1 MQITTVQHTPEQKE
15 AAEFFESVIGDTS
28 PLFSD
33 AGDDF
38 LTGNTTPGLGFDTSP
53 WETPYDDFLT
63 TPLFQ
68 DVGEPLISEQ
78 MDLFGGTDFG
88 AFEFASAPDPVKA
101 PLNVEALFTLSPTTP
116 MLDSIDPAMSLYP
129 SSRLPS
135 DNSFAPSSSQRKPMG
150 TRKNITPDTMVS
162 LDAPTQPRQYRTPS
176 ATSRKDLPATFAR
189 KRTRTQAFGDDDDDD
204 ELEPEA
210 LGPNATEAE
219 QIEFKR
225 RQNTIA
231 ARKSRKRKLEYQQG
245 LENKVEELKVQ
256 LEQWRVRAE
265 IYAGVLRSHGLAA
278 AALPPM

>member
-1 MQITTVQHTPEQKE
+1 
-15 AAEFFESVIGDTS
+15 S
-28 PLFSD
+28 PF
-33 AGDDF
+33 
-38 LTGNTTPGLGFDTSP
+38 
-53 WETPYDDFLT
+53 ETPYDDFLT

-68 DVGEPLISEQ
+68 DVGEPLISDS

-88 AFEFASAPDPVKA
+88 AFDFSSAPA
-101 PLNVEALFTLSPTTP
+101 PDKVALNVDALFTLSPTTP
-116 MLDSIDPAMSLYP
+116 MLDSIDPSMSLYP
-129 SSRLPS
+129 SPRLPS
-135 DNSFAPSSSQRKPMG
+135 DDSFAPSSSQRNKPTG
-150 TRKNITPDTMVS
+150 TRKNISPETMVP

-189 KRTRTQAFGDDDDDD
+189 KRTRSQAFGDDDDD

-219 QIEFKR
+219 QIEYKR